1 MSSKSKNKFLIIKLS
16 SLGDIVHALPT
27 AHTLRQEYP
36 DAFIAWVIEARYQ
49 ELLHNNPDIDE
60 IIPLR
65 TKFWRKNWNW
75 ETLKEIWQKIKS
87 LRKHNFDMAFEFH
100 GLIKMCSLAKY
111 FLLHR
116 K

>member
-1 MSSKSKNKFLIIKLS
+1 MNSKNQKKFLIIKLS

-36 DAFIAWVIEARYQ
+36 NAFIAWAIEERYQ

-60 IIPLR
+60 IILIR

-75 ETLKEIWQKIKS
+75 ETIKEIRQKIKS
-87 LRKHNFDMAFEFH
+87 LRKNKFDV
-100 GLIKMCSLAKY
+100 
-111 FLLHR
+111 
-116 K
+116 